1 MAMAMQ
7 REGGLLAWQWRNYPA
22 GHRDR
27 IDLLLHMVTV
37 PAFVAG
43 VLAAANLAW
52 HQLWLGAGFAAVI
65 AIVAFALQG
74 IGHRRERQPPVPFE
88 GPGDFLARVF
98 AEQFITFPRFVL
110 SGGWLRNLAQAQSD

>member
-1 MAMAMQ
+1 MAMQ
-7 REGGLLAWQWRNYPA
+7 REGGLLAWQWRNYSA
-22 GHRDR
+22 GHRDQF
-27 IDLLLHMVTV
+27 DLLLHMVTV

-52 HQLWLGAGFAAVI
+52 HRLWPGAGFAVVI
-65 AIVAFALQG
+65 AVVAFAVQG
-74 IGHRRERQPPVPFE
+74 VGHRRERQPPVPFD
-88 GPGDFLARVF
+88 GPADFIARVF

>member
-1 MAMAMQ
+1 MAMA
-7 REGGLLAWQWRNYPA
+7 REGGLLAWQWRNYSA

-27 IDLLLHMVTV
+27 FDLLLHMVTV

-52 HQLWLGAGFAAVI
+52 HRLWLGAGFAVVI
-65 AIVAFALQG
+65 AVVAFALQG
-74 IGHRRERQPPVPFE
+74 IGHRRERQPPVPFD
-88 GPGDFLARVF
+88 GPGDLLARVF